1 MALPHHASVDPHRPP
16 PPQQQQQQQRRHPV
30 PPPATGTVVGTAMD
44 QLIGAAGYVQVV
56 PVAQVDMSAVTG
68 LAMGQVAYDANGNPL
83 SVAMGPP
90 PPQQQ

>member
-1 MALPHHASVDPHRPP
+1 ME
-16 PPQQQQQQQRRHPV
+16 
-30 PPPATGTVVGTAMD
+30 

-56 PVAQVDMSAVTG
+56 PVAQVDMSAVPG

-83 SVAMGPP
+83 SVAMAPPP